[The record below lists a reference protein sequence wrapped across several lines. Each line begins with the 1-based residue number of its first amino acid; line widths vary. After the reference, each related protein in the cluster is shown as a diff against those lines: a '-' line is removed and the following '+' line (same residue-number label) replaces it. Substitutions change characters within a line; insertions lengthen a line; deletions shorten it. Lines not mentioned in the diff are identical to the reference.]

1 MYIELNLD
9 SEVALYQQLKNSII
23 EAIAKGELKP
33 GDTLPSM
40 RQLASQLSVN
50 TLTVNKAYNQL
61 KIAKFLVIN
70 RRKNV
75 VVNDK
80 EQFKATVK
88 ELKDISEQLK
98 PIIAEV
104 IARDINLKEFEQVYK
119 NIISSIKGGDIF
131 E

>member
-80 EQFKATVK
+80 EQFKATAK